1 MAITKTPVVIL
12 ASALSPAGTSKTA
25 PGLTGGAIDCRSY
38 YGGELTWKIT
48 NGASAPGVALSL
60 TFQVS
65 HDGANWYDYFTVAG
79 DTTAS
84 SVNSGSVQLDRGVMY
99 ARAIAYGNTTNG
111 VTAETNLQAVTAL

>member
-1 MAITKTPVVIL
+1 MALTKTAVAVL
-12 ASALSPAGTSKTA
+12 ASTIVAAGSSKA
-25 PGLTGGAIDCRSY
+25 SPGLAGSAVDCRSY

-60 TFQVS
+60 TFQAS
-65 HDGANWYDYFTVAG
+65 HDGTNWYDYYTVAG

-84 SVNSGSVQLDRGVMY
+84 STNSGAIQLDRGVMY

-111 VTAETNLQAVTAL
+111 VTVEANLQAVTAL